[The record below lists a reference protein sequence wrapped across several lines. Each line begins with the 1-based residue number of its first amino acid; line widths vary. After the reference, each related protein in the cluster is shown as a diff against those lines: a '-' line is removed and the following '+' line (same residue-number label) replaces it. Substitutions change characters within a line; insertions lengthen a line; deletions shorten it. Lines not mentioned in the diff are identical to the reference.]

1 MNDILLIVLV
11 IIIVVVSAILLMYN
25 KLVRL
30 RNNVKQ
36 SKSGIDVCLKQR
48 FDLVPNLVQ
57 TVKGYAKHEEE
68 LYENIATLRS
78 SYTGSQDLKTG
89 ETLNKQV
96 NKLIAVAEN
105 YPELKANEQF
115 LALQRSLEKIENQLQ
130 AARRIYNMSVTAYNN
145 KIETVPSNLVASL
158 FGFEQALLFNMEDS
172 ERKNIVVDF

>member
-1 MNDILLIVLV
+1 MNDILLVVLV
-11 IIIVVVSAILLMYN
+11 ILVVVISAILLMYN

-36 SKSGIDVCLKQR
+36 AKSGIDVCLKQR
-48 FDLVPNLVQ
+48 FDLIPNLVE

-68 LYENIATLRS
+68 LYENIATLRG

-96 NKLIAVAEN
+96 NRLIALAEN